1 MLTVNVLGGSIDPG
15 RDGDFDQAQS
25 MVGMS
30 TVLEY
35 PYPQRADPDR
45 FSLGQV
51 DYFKGHEGSL
61 GLEEVT
67 NLVGFDQDLSD
78 GRFGFTLAAKDTL

>member
-1 MLTVNVLGGSIDPG
+1 
-15 RDGDFDQAQS
+15 

-35 PYPQRADPDR
+35 PYPQRASPDR

-51 DYFKGHEGSL
+51 DYFNGHKGTLASWSESAAFPL
-61 GLEEVT
+61 QVSKR
-67 NLVGFDQDLSD
+67 DLKANRD
-78 GRFGFTLAAKDTL
+78 GRLER